1 MNPKIIKMV
10 KRLRVDSHRD
20 ISHVLRHINLP
31 TIDNDSDNEE
41 VMDAAEFTN
50 EKVLLKS
57 NITKEQ
63 AEQSLE
69 IEARQV
75 AEPAA
80 SQLLEEIYNDVI
92 ENKLGQEEEAQ
103 VQEMEAPLA
112 DLPAPI

>member
-41 VMDAAEFTN
+41 EMNSPSELVS

-63 AEQSLE
+63 AE
-69 IEARQV
+69 
-75 AEPAA
+75 
-80 SQLLEEIYNDVI
+80 
-92 ENKLGQEEEAQ
+92 
-103 VQEMEAPLA
+103 
-112 DLPAPI
+112 